1 MTTWR
6 TQAAAKLNLTLEVIG
21 KREDGYHDLNSVAV
35 SLDLVDDVRLT
46 RTSTDR
52 SIRYSDEAGRRVSIE
67 TSNDIIDRAWSAL
80 ERRCALPGGAAIE
93 VVKRIPLTGGLGG
106 GSADAAAFLRLAR
119 QAWSLDLSDNELS
132 EIGSEVGSDVPA
144 CLHGGVVRMAGR
156 GERIAPLQSA
166 SPDWAVL
173 LHRPEIPV
181 PANKTATMYR
191 SLRSS
196 DFRSGAATDAL
207 VESMSSGKIPTQDDC
222 VNSFDR
228 PAREVMQGLTPAW
241 RTMGAAIARAALQ
254 IGAEPVTPLLAGAG
268 PTLFAILDPDTAQQ
282 ATEQLRSSASFTH
295 VARPLDQ
302 ARATTVQRD

>member
-1 MTTWR
+1 MTTWK

-21 KREDGYHDLNSVAV
+21 KREDGYHDLESVAV

-46 RTSTDR
+46 RTSGER
-52 SIRYSDEAGRRVSIE
+52 SIRYSDDQGRRVSIE
-67 TSNDIIDRAWSAL
+67 TSDDIIARAWSAL
-80 ERRCALPGGAAIE
+80 DRRCPLPGGAVIE
-93 VVKRIPLTGGLGG
+93 VVKRIPLTAGLGG

-119 QAWSLDLSDNELS
+119 QAWSLDLSDDGLS
-132 EIGSEVGSDVPA
+132 EIGAEVGSDVPA
-144 CLHGGVVRMAGR
+144 CLHGGAVRMAGR
-156 GERIAPLQSA
+156 GERITPLRSAAPN
-166 SPDWAVL
+166 WAVL

-181 PANKTATMYR
+181 PANKTSTMYR

-207 VESMSSGKIPTQDDC
+207 VESMSSGKPPTQDDC

-241 RTMGAAIARAALQ
+241 RAMGAAIARAAVQL
-254 IGAEPVTPLLAGAG
+254 GADPVTPLLAGAG
-268 PTLFAILDPDTAQQ
+268 PTLFAMLDPDTAQQ
-282 ATEQLRSSASFTH
+282 AADQLRSSASFTH
-295 VARPLDQ
+295 VARPLDR